1 MPLRSPQLLAGVLA
15 TAGVLHFAA
24 PKPFDGIVPKGLP
37 GSARTWTH
45 LSGVAELGCAA
56 AVAHPRTRRLGGL
69 LTAGLFVGVF
79 PANVQMALDHRRRPL
94 PQRAVA
100 YARLPLQLPLIAWAW
115 GVRRSATK

>member
-56 AVAHPRTRRLGGL
+56 AVARGPTWISGARSRIAAKVTL
-69 LTAGLFVGVF
+69 
-79 PANVQMALDHRRRPL
+79 PAVWASSR
-94 PQRAVA
+94 
-100 YARLPLQLPLIAWAW
+100 WAW
-115 GVRRSATK
+115 RVR